1 MPAATQASLFNLA
14 SLSGT
19 YSYKLTGVPNG
30 VEMGTVTFDGAGN
43 LDSTDIAHPNEVRKS
58 AVNGTDYTVSPT
70 GGGSLKIMFH
80 AEGGKSIGPWF
91 NYIGYNGLQS
101 LWVTSTD
108 GSGITG
114 ELQKQ

>member
-1 MPAATQASLFNLA
+1 MPAFSLA

-19 YSYKLTGVPNG
+19 YSYKLTGVPSG

-43 LDSTDIAHPNEVRKS
+43 LDSTDITYPNEVRKS
-58 AVNGTDYTVSPT
+58 AGNGTDYTVSPT
-70 GGGSLKIMFH
+70 GGGSIKIMFH

-91 NYIGYNGLQS
+91 NYIGYNGLAS

-108 GSGITG
+108 GSGIVG